1 MNNPLNVQSLI
12 ESGPSKKVFYLRL
25 SDFHKMTVTV
35 KKVIFQ
41 KLDTKIIHYR
51 DYQKYCNY
59 SFRQDVLST
68 LVNENMNLGN
78 GACMLLSCLVRVSE

>member
-41 KLDTKIIHYR
+41 KLDTKII
-51 DYQKYCNY
+51 
-59 SFRQDVLST
+59 LS
-68 LVNENMNLGN
+68 EIIWNLTDTTGFVSGSGPAWLN
-78 GACMLLSCLVRVSE
+78 GWVFI

>member
-1 MNNPLNVQSLI
+1 MNNLLNVQSLI

-41 KLDTKIIHYR
+41 KLDTKII
-51 DYQKYCNY
+51 
-59 SFRQDVLST
+59 LS
-68 LVNENMNLGN
+68 EIIWNLTDTTGFVSGFGPAWLN
-78 GACMLLSCLVRVSE
+78 GWVFI